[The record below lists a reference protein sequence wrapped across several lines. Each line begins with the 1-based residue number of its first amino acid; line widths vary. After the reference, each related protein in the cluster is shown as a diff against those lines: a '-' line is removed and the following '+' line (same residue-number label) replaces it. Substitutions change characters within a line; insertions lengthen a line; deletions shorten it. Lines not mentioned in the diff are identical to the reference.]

1 MGTPKRPVVFDPR
14 TQKFFYDQAVG
25 DIQPITENPS
35 GGSGGG
41 TAGVTSIE
49 GETGVVTLQDIGL
62 DNVDNTSDV
71 NKPVSTA
78 QQTALDDK
86 ASTTALTLGL
96 AGKAD
101 ASALTSKADLVN
113 GKVPTNQLPAAALGD
128 GLTVAT
134 SHAASFDSTDAGQL
148 LEITSSLNAHVLVT
162 FEDDNSGWTTGD
174 ILEIQNVGAG
184 KLEVF
189 PLDNVAMQSPTNF
202 GHLGQGVAVGS
213 YGKIR
218 GRRRDQQIWIW
229 NGDLV
234 DNDWLSYTVTAVTG
248 AYVFNGEGL
257 TNQNNPTL
265 TAKVGQQIAFD
276 LSVSG
281 HPFWIATTQ
290 ANGTH
295 STDFDQTNFYVSGN
309 GADSGMVKFRGKTA
323 GTYYYNCQYH
333 SSGGMYGEIVV
344 T

>member
-25 DIQPITENPS
+25 AVLPITENPS
-35 GGSGGG
+35 GSGGG
-41 TAGVTSIE
+41 TAGVTSIA
-49 GETGVVTLQDIGL
+49 GESGVVTLQDIGL

-71 NKPVSTA
+71 DKPVSTA

-86 ASTTALTLGL
+86 ASTTALTTGL

-101 ASALTSKADLVN
+101 TSALTSKADLVN
-113 GKVPTNQLPAAALGD
+113 GKVPTSQLPAAALGD

-148 LEITSSLNAHVLVT
+148 LEIGSSLNAHVLVT

-189 PLDNVAMQSPTNF
+189 PLDNVAMQTPTTF
-202 GHLGQGVAVGS
+202 GHLGQGVAIDS
-213 YGKIR
+213 YGKVR

-234 DNDWLSYTVTAVTG
+234 DNDWLSYTVTFVTG

-257 TNQNNPTL
+257 TNQNNPTI
-265 TAKVGQQIAFD
+265 TAKVGQEIAFD
-276 LSVSG
+276 LSVTG
-281 HPFWIATTQ
+281 HPFWIGAQQTGTQ
-290 ANGTH
+290 
-295 STDFDQTNFYVSGN
+295 SSDFDQTNFYVKRN
-309 GADSGMVKFRGKTA
+309 GAETGMVKFRGKTA
-323 GTYYYNCQYH
+323 GTYYYNCEYH
-333 SSGGMYGEIVV
+333 SAMNGQIVV

>member
-25 DIQPITENPS
+25 AVLPITENPS
-35 GGSGGG
+35 GSGGG
-41 TAGVTSIE
+41 TAGVTSIA
-49 GETGVVTLQDIGL
+49 GESGVVTLQDIGL

-71 NKPVSTA
+71 DKRVSTA

-86 ASTTALTLGL
+86 ASTTALTTGL

-113 GKVPTNQLPAAALGD
+113 GKVPTSQLPAAALGD

-148 LEITSSLNAHVLVT
+148 LEIGSSLNAHVLVT

-184 KLEVF
+184 KLEIF
-189 PLDNVAMQSPTNF
+189 PLDNVAMQTPATF
-202 GHLGQGVAVGS
+202 GHLGQGVAIDS
-213 YGKIR
+213 YGKVR

-234 DNDWLSYTVTAVTG
+234 DNDWLSYTVTFVTG

-257 TNQNNPTL
+257 TNQNNPTI
-265 TAKVGQQIAFD
+265 TAKVGQEIAFD
-276 LSVSG
+276 LSVTG
-281 HPFWIATTQ
+281 HPFWIGAQQTGTQ
-290 ANGTH
+290 
-295 STDFDQTNFYVSGN
+295 SSDFDQTNFYVKRN
-309 GADSGMVKFRGKTA
+309 GAETGMVKFRGKTA
-323 GTYYYNCQYH
+323 GTYYYNCEYH
-333 SSGGMYGEIVV
+333 SAMNGQIVV

>member
-25 DIQPITENPS
+25 AVLPITENPS
-35 GGSGGG
+35 GSGGG
-41 TAGVTSIE
+41 TAGVTSIA
-49 GETGVVTLQDIGL
+49 GESGVVTLQDIGL

-71 NKPVSTA
+71 DKPVSTA

-86 ASTTALTLGL
+86 ASTTALTTGL

-113 GKVPTNQLPAAALGD
+113 GKVPTSQLPAAALGD

-148 LEITSSLNAHVLVT
+148 LEIGSSLNAHVLVT

-184 KLEVF
+184 KLEIF
-189 PLDNVAMQSPTNF
+189 PLDNVAMQTPATF
-202 GHLGQGVAVGS
+202 GHLGQGVAIDS
-213 YGKIR
+213 YGKVR

-234 DNDWLSYTVTAVTG
+234 DNDWLSYTVTFVTG

-257 TNQNNPTL
+257 TNQNNPTI
-265 TAKVGQQIAFD
+265 TAKVGQEIAFD
-276 LSVSG
+276 LSVTG
-281 HPFWIATTQ
+281 HPFWIGAQQTGTQ
-290 ANGTH
+290 
-295 STDFDQTNFYVSGN
+295 SSDFDQTNFYVKRN
-309 GADSGMVKFRGKTA
+309 GAETGMVKFRGKTA
-323 GTYYYNCQYH
+323 GTYYYNCEYH
-333 SSGGMYGEIVV
+333 SAMNGQIVV